1 MFAAAPILPSD
12 TAGDVIWESGARE
25 GTGETVDMLE
35 IVLCVLAAPDRA
47 AAPWPTRSRTVRARA
62 NDPRRRGRNR
72 VAAERAGAGVDENFV
87 VGCNI
92 VTLLVRVDR
101 ETEVISAGS
110 EVGTSHGYSKCIL
123 VTSACL

>member
-1 MFAAAPILPSD
+1 
-12 TAGDVIWESGARE
+12 VSGARD
-25 GTGETVDMLE
+25 GSGETVDMLD
-35 IVLCVLAAPDRA
+35 VAPCVVAIPVCA

-62 NDPRRRGRNR
+62 NDPRRRGRDR

-92 VTLLVRVDR
+92 VTLLVRIDR
-101 ETEVISAGS
+101 ETEVISAGN
-110 EVGTSHGYSKCIL
+110 EVGTSQGYSKCIL

>member
-1 MFAAAPILPSD
+1 LPAAPIRPSD
-12 TAGDVIWESGARE
+12 TAGGAIWERGARD
-25 GTGETVDMLE
+25 GSDETVDMLD
-35 IVLCVLAAPDRA
+35 VMPCVVAAPGRA

-72 VAAERAGAGVDENFV
+72 VGENFV
-87 VGCNI
+87 IGCNI

-101 ETEVISAGS
+101 ETEIDLRWRAR
-110 EVGTSHGYSKCIL
+110 GYKSRMSKCIL